1 MQPTKRK
8 VDNRNK
14 ALTVKKV
21 WCTLEENN
29 TNLLYGG
36 VCHAH
41 LIPKNE
47 LTEHQTKQNT
57 ASKIRN
63 VEINTIN
70 NWKIPMNQ
78 SYKNFTSEL
87 IFHIKFLLKRR
98 LCLISNFVF
107 VKIHI

>member
-1 MQPTKRK
+1 MQPTKIK

-21 WCTLEENN
+21 QWCRLEQNN

-47 LTEHQTKQNT
+47 LTEYQTKQNT
-57 ASKIRN
+57 DSKIRN

-70 NWKIPMNQ
+70 N
-78 SYKNFTSEL
+78 
-87 IFHIKFLLKRR
+87 
-98 LCLISNFVF
+98 
-107 VKIHI
+107 